1 MTRQKR
7 RRSHLTEIYYIVCI
21 LAIVA
26 GALLTVFGPGGYM
39 ELRKARIEME
49 THRIQVE
56 EMRQENKDRMETIQQ
71 LRSDKEAIEK
81 YAREKGYGKKGEII
95 QQVPD
100 EGSSNLSPEKKENR

>member
-1 MTRQKR
+1 
-7 RRSHLTEIYYIVCI
+7 
-21 LAIVA
+21 
-26 GALLTVFGPGGYM
+26 M

-49 THRIQVE
+49 THRIQVQ

-81 YAREKGYGKKGEII
+81 YALEKGYGKKGEII

-100 EGSSNLSPEKKENR
+100 EGSSNPSPEKKENR